1 MSGEGERGGFGR
13 GRGRGDRGKSE
24 SSRFISGSN
33 RIGQALRI
41 LSTPS
46 HQYVYIT
53 LCFTLLLT
61 LNTQAVDVD
70 VAAAEDAAVDAE
82 IATRTSG
89 LP

>member
-24 SSRFISGSN
+24 SSRFVSGSN
-33 RIGQALRI
+33 R
-41 LSTPS
+41 PS
-46 HQYVYIT
+46 IAYFEYTISPIRLHNP
-53 LCFTLLLT
+53 LLLFLLLT
-61 LNTQAVDVD
+61 LNTQVVDVD
-70 VAAAEDAAVDAE
+70 VAVAEDAAADAE

>member
-33 RIGQALRI
+33 R
-41 LSTPS
+41 PS
-46 HQYVYIT
+46 IASFEHTISPIR
-53 LCFTLLLT
+53 LHNPLLLFLLLT